1 MPAPS
6 TSTSVSTS
14 PTKTFHQD
22 KQPIPPSANP
32 RVRSLTV
39 GSTDSETASVVDSF
53 RQHQK
58 RHSQVFDMSPS
69 SSDNEDVRST
79 ALLRVQR
86 RRQSSRRMSNI
97 SLQDRPVFR
106 PLDVLVCEDHPVSR
120 MVMER
125 LLEKLKCRT
134 IMVENGA
141 EAMRYAM
148 GEVKFD
154 IILMEFKLP
163 QINGEDV
170 ARMIRTSNNPNS
182 ATPIVA
188 VTGYLKDLSDPQH
201 FDELMEK
208 PATPSKL
215 IDVLER
221 LCFWKAPAPERPAF
235 GERKESLGINLSQP
249 SDISVLQ
256 HGRMSP
262 SVERFMSSGRP
273 RLPSQFLPLEDDAVS
288 ISSSN
293 SRTNDWDPVSS
304 IEPEPVSLPS
314 HPVHI
319 HHQDMTPGRLHSHV
333 MERIPSP
340 LSTHVSAG
348 MIDNPAP
355 TLQPLPEI
363 TPLPPSMTAT
373 PVFGTPSVELLKSPL
388 SRSSS
393 PLPGYRGHSA
403 AETSLLQDGAQKQ
416 PVKEEKSTP
425 TPLDFKNRGKRSSL
439 EKKKEKQGKQCTEG
453 RLGDEADAD
462 DEDSISGGK
471 KPNKSRSIGEII
483 RGVKRSPSELK
494 RTRSSEGKR

>member
-1 MPAPS
+1 
-6 TSTSVSTS
+6 
-14 PTKTFHQD
+14 
-22 KQPIPPSANP
+22 
-32 RVRSLTV
+32 
-39 GSTDSETASVVDSF
+39 
-53 RQHQK
+53 
-58 RHSQVFDMSPS
+58 
-69 SSDNEDVRST
+69 
-79 ALLRVQR
+79 
-86 RRQSSRRMSNI
+86 
-97 SLQDRPVFR
+97 
-106 PLDVLVCEDHPVSR
+106 
-120 MVMER
+120 
-125 LLEKLKCRT
+125 
-134 IMVENGA
+134 
-141 EAMRYAM
+141 
-148 GEVKFD
+148 
-154 IILMEFKLP
+154 MEFKLP

-170 ARMIRTSNNPNS
+170 ARMIRTSKNPNS

-221 LCFWKAPAPERPAF
+221 LCFWKAPAPERPSF
-235 GERKESLGINLSQP
+235 GERKESLGVNLSQP

-304 IEPEPVSLPS
+304 MEPEPVSLPS
-314 HPVHI
+314 PPVHI
-319 HHQDMTPGRLHSHV
+319 HHQDTTPGRLQSHV

-355 TLQPLPEI
+355 ALQPLPDMI
-363 TPLPPSMTAT
+363 PLPPSMTAT

-403 AETSLLQDGAQKQ
+403 AENSLLQDAAHKQ
-416 PVKEEKSTP
+416 PVKEEKSRFSMIFSPSKDKDISNQDEEQSTP
-425 TPLDFKNRGKRSSL
+425 MPLDFKNRGKRSSL
-439 EKKKEKQGKQCTEG
+439 EKKKEKQGKQCKEG

-471 KPNKSRSIGEII
+471 KPNKSRSIGEMI
-483 RGVKRSPSELK
+483 RGVKWSPPEIK
-494 RTRSSEGKR
+494 RTRSSEGRR